1 MHATTLPAQTEG
13 QTFFSLPVRVY
24 YEDTDA
30 GGVVYYANYLK
41 FCERARTD
49 WLREMGFEQNR
60 LYVEQ
65 DIVFVVRSVKAD
77 YLQAAVL
84 DDLLNVVTTIDKLGH
99 ASITFDQKVLRDG
112 KSIFDAL
119 ITIACVS
126 RVSKRATPIPP
137 AVRAQFATLVQ
148 TR

>member
-1 MHATTLPAQTEG
+1 MHATNPPAPNEG
-13 QTFFSLPVRVY
+13 KAFFSLPVRVY

-49 WLREMGFEQNR
+49 WLRAMGFEQNR
-60 LYVEQ
+60 LYLEQ
-65 DIVFVVRSVKAD
+65 DIVFVVRTVKAD

-99 ASITFDQKVLRDG
+99 ASLVFAQTIRRDD
-112 KSIFDAL
+112 KPLFEAL
-119 ITIACVS
+119 ITIACVN

>member
-1 MHATTLPAQTEG
+1 MHATNHPAPGEG
-13 QTFFSLPVRVY
+13 EAFFSLPVRVY

-49 WLREMGFEQNR
+49 WLRAMGFEQNR
-60 LYVEQ
+60 LYLEQ
-65 DIVFVVRSVKAD
+65 DIVFVVRTVKAD

-99 ASITFDQKVLRDG
+99 ASLVFAQTIRRDD
-112 KSIFDAL
+112 KPLFEAL
-119 ITIACVS
+119 ITIACVN

>member
-1 MHATTLPAQTEG
+1 M
-13 QTFFSLPVRVY
+13 
-24 YEDTDA
+24 
-30 GGVVYYANYLK
+30 
-41 FCERARTD
+41 RT
-49 WLREMGFEQNR
+49 
-60 LYVEQ
+60 
-65 DIVFVVRSVKAD
+65 VKAD

-99 ASITFDQKVLRDG
+99 ASLVFAQTIRRDD
-112 KSIFDAL
+112 KPLFEAL
-119 ITIACVS
+119 ITIACVN